1 MTRKGRG
8 EGPLPLPLAG
18 EGWGE
23 GVFLALIALVL
34 LASGCTTNTTLRDDE
49 LARIDEWLPGTYDNR
64 PQVDDDIKKNVAD
77 IHAPIDLVILPVSLP
92 IVGEHVFYVESRDSM
107 NPRRVIDQR
116 LYSFES
122 SADKKAIAHTQYRF
136 KEPERWAGTKRHA
149 DVYRSIVPGDLN
161 SNSGCQVKWEFDG
174 ERFTGVSSA
183 ASCRSPAE
191 AGVGSFLELRFEL
204 VPNELRMSERSI
216 DATGRVLLGR
226 PNDPLFVFRKT
237 AHDSE

>member
-1 MTRKGRG
+1 MSAAFPLPLPAMGQGRG
-8 EGPLPLPLAG
+8 EGRR
-18 EGWGE
+18 EGA
-23 GVFLALIALVL
+23 VLALIAIAL
-34 LASGCTTNTTLRDDE
+34 LASGCTSNATLRDDE

-64 PQVDDDIKKNVAD
+64 PQVDDDMAKNVAE
-77 IHAPIDLVILPVSLP
+77 IHAPIDLVVLPVSIP

-116 LYSFES
+116 LYSFEP

-136 KEPERWAGTKRHA
+136 KDPERWAGTKRNP
-149 DVYRSIVPGDLN
+149 DVYRSILPDDLS

-216 DATGRVLLGR
+216 DASGKVLLGR
-226 PNDPLFVFRKT
+226 QTDPLFVFRKT
-237 AHDSE
+237 AHE